1 MTGYTKQEFQ
11 INNTSFFIA
20 IKSLNS
26 NKGLDMSVK
35 LPRYLIDL
43 EKDIKELLMKHLIR
57 GKIDF
62 KISESNPALNTQLD
76 QIMIQQ
82 NMRMLKGLAPDAEE
96 GDILNAAISL
106 PNNCKSSD
114 LKITPK
120 LKKEFLN
127 VSKKVISSLLSYR
140 QKEGRQM
147 KKNIV
152 SYINNIVKVSKQL
165 IRLEKE
171 RIKHKKVKIIEQLN
185 LIKKDINYSA
195 ERLEAEMIYYLEKQ
209 DITEERVRLQCHC
222 SFFLEVVKDELTMG
236 RKLTFLC
243 QEMLREINTIGSKAN
258 NFEIQKRVVQMKEDL
273 DKTKEQLQNI
283 L

>member
-11 INNTSFFIA
+11 INNTSFFIV

-26 NKGLDMSVK
+26 NKGLDISVK
-35 LPRYLIDL
+35 LPSYLLDL
-43 EKDIKELLMKHLIR
+43 EKDIKELLIKYLIR

-62 KISESNPALNTQLD
+62 KISELTPVSNTQLD
-76 QIMIQQ
+76 PIVIQQ
-82 NMRMLKGLAPDAEE
+82 NMRMLKGIAPDAAE

-106 PNNCKSSD
+106 PNNFKPSD
-114 LKITPK
+114 FKITPK

-127 VSKKVISSLLSYR
+127 VTKKVISSLLSYR

-152 SYINNIVKVSKQL
+152 SYIKNIIKISKQL

-171 RIKHKKVKIIEQLN
+171 RVKHKKIKIIEQLN
-185 LIKKDINYSA
+185 LIKKDINYNA

-222 SFFLEVVKDELTMG
+222 SFFLEVVEDELAMG
-236 RKLTFLC
+236 RKLTFLS

-258 NFEIQKRVVQMKEDL
+258 DFEIQKRVVQMKEDL

>member
-11 INNTSFFIA
+11 INNTSFFIV

-26 NKGLDMSVK
+26 NKGLDISVK
-35 LPRYLIDL
+35 LPSYLLDL
-43 EKDIKELLMKHLIR
+43 EKDIKELLIKYLIR

-62 KISESNPALNTQLD
+62 KISELTPVSNTQLD
-76 QIMIQQ
+76 PIVIQQ
-82 NMRMLKGLAPDAEE
+82 NMRMLKGIAPDAAE

-106 PNNCKSSD
+106 PNNFKPSD
-114 LKITPK
+114 FKITPK

-127 VSKKVISSLLSYR
+127 VTKKVISSLLSYR

-152 SYINNIVKVSKQL
+152 SYIKNIIKISKQL
-165 IRLEKE
+165 IRFEKE
-171 RIKHKKVKIIEQLN
+171 RVKHKKIKIIEQLN
-185 LIKKDINYSA
+185 LIKKDINYNA

-222 SFFLEVVKDELTMG
+222 SFFLEVVEDELAMG
-236 RKLTFLC
+236 RKLTFLS

-258 NFEIQKRVVQMKEDL
+258 DFEIQKRVVQMKEDL